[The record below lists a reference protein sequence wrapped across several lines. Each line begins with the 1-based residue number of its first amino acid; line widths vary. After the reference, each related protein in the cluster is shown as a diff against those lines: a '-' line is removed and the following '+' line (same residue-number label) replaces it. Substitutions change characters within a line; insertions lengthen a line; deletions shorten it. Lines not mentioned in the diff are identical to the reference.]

1 MRRARLVTLLTLG
14 LAVSALAAS
23 APQALSTT
31 VVINEVDY
39 DQAGTDAAEY
49 LELKNVSSS
58 AIALDPYV
66 VELVNGASGGAV
78 STTRSICPPSRS
90 PRATTTSSARTPRP
104 SANCDLDDGPGN
116 ELHPERRPG
125 RDRAP

>member
-39 DQAGTDAAEY
+39 DQAWTDAAEY

-58 AIALDPYV
+58 SIALDPYV
-66 VELVNGASGGAV
+66 
-78 STTRSICPPSRS
+78 RSV
-90 PRATTTSSARTPRP
+90 
-104 SANCDLDDGPGN
+104 G
-116 ELHPERRPG
+116 
-125 RDRAP
+125 